1 MAHEAKP
8 ENFFAQLI
16 ETKKLAENLPE
27 RLNKITENLAQN
39 QFELKIDALDE
50 ERFTDAFQKSSQ

>member
-1 MAHEAKP
+1 MAHEAQP

-39 QFELKIDALDE
+39 QFELK
-50 ERFTDAFQKSSQ
+50 